1 MESLFLI
8 TFDFLVKIWI
18 KNLLNKKSE
27 RIIFEKIYVKIKV
40 ILIYFQSNGLSVHI
54 SKGCKPY
61 VIIISFEV

>member
-1 MESLFLI
+1 MEFLFLI
-8 TFDFLVKIWI
+8 TFDFLEKIWI

-61 VIIISFEV
+61 VIIISSEL